1 MSKERSDPFG
11 NTPEKSPVAMLLI
24 DVINEFDFPEAEQLL
39 EFAVTMSRRIEELKQ
54 KANELHVPVI
64 YVNDNFGRWRSDFK
78 AQVEHCLK
86 QTGAGHE
93 IVDRLKPDEND
104 YFVLKPRH
112 SGFYS
117 TTLEILLDDLGAHQ
131 LILTGLAGDICVL
144 FTANDAY
151 MRGYKLWV
159 PSDCVASNTKEQ
171 NDYAIEQMQNLLKA
185 DTSPSGEIGWE
196 AMMVNSW

>member
-11 NTPEKSPVAMLLI
+11 NTPEKSPVALLLI
-24 DVINEFDFPEAEQLL
+24 DVINEFDFPEVDELL
-39 EFAVTMSRRIEELKQ
+39 EFAVPMSRRIEELKQ
-54 KANELHVPVI
+54 KATELHVPVI

-93 IVDRLKPDEND
+93 IVERLKPGKND

-131 LILTGLAGDICVL
+131 LILTGLAGDI
-144 FTANDAY
+144 
-151 MRGYKLWV
+151 
-159 PSDCVASNTKEQ
+159 
-171 NDYAIEQMQNLLKA
+171 
-185 DTSPSGEIGWE
+185 
-196 AMMVNSW
+196 